1 MHRRLPDLGRGATE
15 SAPWRVG
22 HCGGA
27 GRGLHRCWYA
37 ISVLSKKKQARG
49 IAALARGESRAILLA
64 GVALNWIG
72 AVKLAREVWLRER
85 CADPPADY
93 DQLKAFAAGTAA
105 TFGAFYLYL
114 YVNDEPAVPL
124 LMFGASL
131 KTWAFVL
138 SVVLRAQN
146 RLDRENLVSFGV
158 SNGVVG
164 GLFWVHILRSA
175 TADRTD

>member
-1 MHRRLPDLGRGATE
+1 VAGWALRRCRSRA
-15 SAPWRVG
+15 APLLVRYSRAFKEE
-22 HCGGA
+22 A
-27 GRGLHRCWYA
+27 GSRDCCPR
-37 ISVLSKKKQARG
+37 AR
-49 IAALARGESRAILLA
+49 ESRAILLA